1 MKAGKYDITI
11 EQGAG
16 FELPLSYT
24 ADGDLVDLTGSRAR
38 LQMREKVGSS
48 VVLVELTT
56 ENDGITL
63 GGVDGTITLTMTAG
77 GPVR

>member
-16 FELPLSYT
+16 FEVPLSYR

-48 VVLVELTT
+48 VVLFELTT

-63 GGVDGTITLTMTAG
+63 GGVDGTIS
-77 GPVR
+77 